1 MMARQPRILVAKPG
15 LDNHDRGAKII
26 AYYLRDAGMEV
37 IYTGIRCTPEQIVR
51 DAIQES
57 VDIIGLS
64 ILSGAHM
71 RLVAKIFRLLKD
83 YQAEHIHVI
92 LGGPINRKDAE
103 KLKEMGI
110 RRIYTP
116 GTSIKDIT
124 DSDFELAQEQT
135 QVEAT

>member
-1 MMARQPRILVAKPG
+1 MITRIPRILVAKPG

-51 DAIQES
+51 DAIEES

-71 RLVAKIFRLLKD
+71 RLVEKIFELLKSND
-83 YQAEHIHVI
+83 AENIHVI
-92 LGGPINRKDAE
+92 LGGPIGRKDAE
-103 KLKEMGI
+103 ELKKIGVK
-110 RRIYTP
+110 RIYTP
-116 GTSIKDIT
+116 GMGLKEIT
-124 DSDFELAQEQT
+124 DSVFELAGS
-135 QVEAT
+135 

>member
-1 MMARQPRILVAKPG
+1 MKRIKIFVGILGMDQHELGAVAV
-15 LDNHDRGAKII
+15 AQM
-26 AYYLRDAGMEV
+26 LRDAGMEV

-51 DAIQES
+51 DAMQES

-124 DSDFELAQEQT
+124 DSVFELAQEQAQA